1 MAEQPAL
8 TTLSIFRNPTVDLT
22 TDEQFVLLSGILEG
36 DTAVR
41 IPMSVETAMQL
52 LKLLMVLRDEKQL
65 SLPDSPVD
73 VGKMQ

>member
-22 TDEQFVLLSGILEG
+22 TDEKFVLLSGILED
-36 DTAVR
+36 DTAAR

-52 LKLLMVLRDEKQL
+52 LKLLMVLRDDKQL
-65 SLPDSPVD
+65 PLPDSPVD
-73 VGKMQ
+73 VSKMQ

>member
-22 TDEQFVLLSGILEG
+22 TDEKFVLPSGILED
-36 DTAVR
+36 DTAAR

-52 LKLLMVLRDEKQL
+52 LKLLMVLRDDKQL
-65 SLPDSPVD
+65 PLPDSPVD
-73 VGKMQ
+73 VSKMQ

>member
-8 TTLSIFRNPTVDLT
+8 TTLSIFRIPTLDLIE
-22 TDEQFVLLSGILEG
+22 DEQFVLLSGILDD